1 MRWLKLVRDYDVC
14 PKCGGTGEIP
24 PKFSEEQ
31 LVEIAKR
38 RAKYLKSRTFEEWLD
53 YLKKRNTI
61 CDYCGGKGTVDVLL
75 IDYPECGKSY
85 PI

>member
-1 MRWLKLVRDYDVC
+1 MRWLKSVRDYDVC
-14 PKCGGTGEIP
+14 PKCGGTGE
-24 PKFSEEQ
+24 FSEEQ
-31 LVEIAKR
+31 
-38 RAKYLKSRTFEEWLD
+38 FEEWLD

-75 IDYPECGKSY
+75 TNCPECGKSY